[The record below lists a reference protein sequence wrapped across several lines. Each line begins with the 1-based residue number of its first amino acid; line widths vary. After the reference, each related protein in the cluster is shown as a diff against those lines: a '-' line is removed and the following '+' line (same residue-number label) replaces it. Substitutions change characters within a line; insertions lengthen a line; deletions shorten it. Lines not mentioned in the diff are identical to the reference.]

1 MHSTHSRLVPR
12 AALGAGLGLAAL
24 LVLTALPAQ
33 AVQLGFT
40 CITQN
45 RAADCAMG
53 AAQLFMALT
62 DALGGEDPTAT
73 QALFTFTN
81 TGPNA
86 SSITDIYFDVG
97 GLPNTLAGLA
107 AILNGTGVSFTPG
120 ASPPNLPGGTTI
132 SFSADVSADSQSPV
146 QPNGVNPGE
155 SLGLLFNLASGASF
169 ANVVTEL
176 GTGAVTDLRV
186 GLHVQGYSGGGSE
199 SFVNQAVATP
209 EPSTLL
215 LLGSGL
221 VGLAARRRRQRAGEA
236 GGGSLGGQA
245 AR

>member
-1 MHSTHSRLVPR
+1 MQLTHSPLVSQ
-12 AALGAGLGLAAL
+12 AALSGGLGLAAL

-45 RAADCAMG
+45 LAADCATG
-53 AAQLFMALT
+53 EAQLFMALT

-73 QALFTFTN
+73 QALFTFIN

-107 AILNGTGVSFTPG
+107 AILNGAGVSFTPG
-120 ASPPNLPGGTTI
+120 ASPPNLPGGNTI
-132 SFSADVSADSQSPV
+132 NFSADVSADSQSPV
-146 QPNGVNPGE
+146 QPNEVNPGE
-155 SLGLLFNLASGASF
+155 TLGLLFNLSSGASL
-169 ANVVTEL
+169 ATVRGEL

-186 GLHVQGYSGGGSE
+186 GLHVQGYRGGGSE
-199 SFVNQAVATP
+199 AFVNQAFATP
-209 EPSTLL
+209 EPATVL

-221 VGLAARRRRQRAGEA
+221 VGLAARRRRQRAGEV
-236 GGGSLGGQA
+236 GGSSLGGRA
-245 AR
+245 AC